1 MPYELGPVVGKIR
14 GGEIIDVFE
23 GTQTNALTFDLP
35 EGLWVVVVDVG
46 RSSALNP
53 SVTFDGTQV
62 FYTQNSMTRGTF
74 AVRGVVGGSHRISK
88 TGSGDSTIYRVSYF
102 PDPTT

>member
-23 GTQTNALTFDLP
+23 GTQTNTLTFDLP
-35 EGLWVVVVDVG
+35 EGRWVVLIDAG
-46 RSSALNP
+46 RAGSLNP
-53 SVTFDGTQV
+53 VTTFDGNRVLNVDNQM
-62 FYTQNSMTRGTF
+62 NRGTA
-74 AVRGVVGGSHRISK
+74 AVRGVTGGSHTVGK

-102 PDPTT
+102 PDPTP